1 MFVCILPW
9 NIVFN
14 FFSMSIPQNLYFC
27 IIALWVSI
35 SRVSRDFLIIIFQ
48 MFFGV
53 DCFPPWLQFRTPRV
67 SSVEWV
73 LFSFFF
79 LPCATCVCTTF
90 RALFPWDHK
99 CSALRG
105 MGILL
110 INFSTDFELWGLK
123 LVADQ
128 DTKLGERRKTDMI
141 PQVELVN

>member
-1 MFVCILPW
+1 MCFLNVFLVALKNVPYFKTYVFIIMIIIYLKLYVCMY
-9 NIVFN
+9 FTMKYCFS
-14 FFSMSIPQNLYFC
+14 FFFPMSIPQNLYFC

-79 LPCATCVCTTF
+79 FCPVPLVCAPLF
-90 RALFPWDHK
+90 RHFSLEIT
-99 CSALRG
+99 SARLSG
-105 MGILL
+105 
-110 INFSTDFELWGLK
+110 EWGYY
-123 LVADQ
+123 
-128 DTKLGERRKTDMI
+128 
-141 PQVELVN
+141 